1 MFDSHSRNRQGL
13 ADSDGLSVLLKFS
26 RLEHVQNYIEIIHLE
41 YQGRERQF
49 FQLLCLDIQVDNMSK
64 AIFQINRTMRRL
76 QKNKSTAQRQE
87 CLSVSDMTVQ
97 YEKKEEKMREY
108 YENIKE
114 AKPARYEE
122 IKEHKRINFIKS
134 IASSVDHER

>member
-1 MFDSHSRNRQGL
+1 
-13 ADSDGLSVLLKFS
+13 
-26 RLEHVQNYIEIIHLE
+26 
-41 YQGRERQF
+41 
-49 FQLLCLDIQVDNMSK
+49 
-64 AIFQINRTMRRL
+64 
-76 QKNKSTAQRQE
+76 
-87 CLSVSDMTVQ
+87 MTVQ

-122 IKEHKRINFIKS
+122 IKEHRRINFIKS

>member
-1 MFDSHSRNRQGL
+1 
-13 ADSDGLSVLLKFS
+13 
-26 RLEHVQNYIEIIHLE
+26 
-41 YQGRERQF
+41 
-49 FQLLCLDIQVDNMSK
+49 
-64 AIFQINRTMRRL
+64 MRRL

-87 CLSVSDMTVQ
+87 CLSVSDMTAQ

-114 AKPARYEE
+114 AKPATYEE